1 MSPHSQQCD
10 PLPCLWGESCIC
22 FSNGPKCPH
31 LTVSV
36 PSHSAHKRT
45 ILDGVSRGT
54 ALLPL
59 LWLLSPLLGPSS
71 ESGVS
76 SCSCNRTVLL
86 VSFPGYGTYLSL
98 QFSKPSQRQS
108 PPHLCLRIPMGI
120 LCVFTGKPYP
130 YPTLVPAV
138 FFFLLWFSY
147 SPIPWLCPQILCF
160 SQSQLKIFLRTSLST
175 RQQPTRRSW
184 EPLAAKGRPW
194 LVQLWE
200 KRHCPS
206 RSSPLHPWRAH
217 RKVQATW
224 PRDSPD

>member
-31 LTVSV
+31 LAVSV
-36 PSHSAHKRT
+36 PSHSAHGRS

-54 ALLPL
+54 APLPL

-71 ESGVS
+71 ELGVS

-86 VSFPGYGTYLSL
+86 VSVPGYGTYLSL

-120 LCVFTGKPYP
+120 LCVFTGKSYQLPLGACCFLFP
-130 YPTLVPAV
+130 PLV
-138 FFFLLWFSY
+138 FLFPNPLTVSTDTALQPVTTEDFPENLSVHQAAANTAYLGPFS
-147 SPIPWLCPQILCF
+147 S
-160 SQSQLKIFLRTSLST
+160 
-175 RQQPTRRSW
+175 
-184 EPLAAKGRPW
+184 
-194 LVQLWE
+194 
-200 KRHCPS
+200 
-206 RSSPLHPWRAH
+206 
-217 RKVQATW
+217 
-224 PRDSPD
+224 